1 MRKREQSDRGADSKS
16 VSESDNAI
24 PRMVGLLTTNEV
36 IALGIQQ
43 ILNEQEPNWYRVISM
58 ADTTSLTI
66 SLSAGMVF
74 DRFLIDVSEMSTV
87 DLRTHMRRIRST
99 SADAVFIAFSHHLN
113 LKQVSEMMQIGVG
126 GYMLDRHMA
135 SMLIHM
141 LENVAENAVENEVNR
156 HTILPPDVT
165 SQLLEHTMQQSQS
178 SLNRCDREVLR
189 LMAEDMKVVA
199 IARQLNVSRATVY
212 RSRERLRAYLGVS
225 NDETIVTAARR
236 RGLLDNSSRHD

>member
-1 MRKREQSDRGADSKS
+1 MRKRERNRKP

-24 PRMVGLLTTNEV
+24 PRMVGLLTANEV
-36 IALGIQQ
+36 VAIGIRQ
-43 ILNEQEPNWYRVISM
+43 ILTEQEPNWYRVITM
-58 ADTTSLTI
+58 ADTTSLTT
-66 SLSAGMVF
+66 SLSAAMVF

-87 DLRTHMRRIRST
+87 DLRMHMRRVRSA
-99 SADAVFIAFSHHLN
+99 SADVAFIAFSHHLN
-113 LKQVSEMMQIGVG
+113 LKQVSEMMQIGIG

-135 SMLIHM
+135 SMLVHM
-141 LENVAENAVENEVNR
+141 LENVVDL
-156 HTILPPDVT
+156 HPILPPDVT

-236 RGLLDNSSRHD
+236 RGLLDNSIRHD